1 MEEIGGVWSSC
12 ADRELPA
19 YYHWRRLFPLR
30 WMILISNNCIPPSCI
45 ISAYVIVIPINHS
58 SHLYILRIP
67 AAEWYLPFKF
77 VLDWNAVTLWEITLI
92 MPQVNTLIR
101 FTLVYTLRDL
111 SHTLFDMFRGFKIHR
126 HWDGHTP
133 DSCSGK
139 VWVSSNWR
147 LTATKAML
155 AHTASE

>member
-19 YYHWRRLFPLR
+19 YYHWRLLFPLR

-67 AAEWYLPFKF
+67 AAEWYLPFNF
-77 VLDWNAVTLWEITLI
+77 CIGLECCHSVRN
-92 MPQVNTLIR
+92 NTDYASGQHIDPVYSRLHAQRSFPHTIR
-101 FTLVYTLRDL
+101 YVPWFQHSQALGWPY
-111 SHTLFDMFRGFKIHR
+111 S
-126 HWDGHTP
+126 
-133 DSCSGK
+133 
-139 VWVSSNWR
+139 
-147 LTATKAML
+147 
-155 AHTASE
+155 